1 MMKEGLEEVES
12 AKADGRWE
20 RAYAGQKDMEVPKD
34 LSEALERDRKAKE
47 VFESLQK
54 SKRFVLLLRL
64 ETAKKTETRAARV
77 EKLVTMLAD
86 GKIS

>member
-1 MMKEGLEEVES
+1 MMKEGLEEVEK

-34 LSEALERDRKAKE
+34 LKEVLEQNSKAKE
-47 VFESLQK
+47 VFESLPK
-54 SKRFVLLLRL
+54 SKRYGLLMRL

-77 EKLVTMLAD
+77 EKLLTTLAD